1 MIRVAGRGGSS
12 SRTQLI
18 KKMNAL
24 MPELDLDALWL
35 LWLRTTDVK
44 RQGVFPS
51 VNDRGSR
58 KRSRG
63 NRKCSKRRVE

>member
-24 MPELDLDALWL
+24 LPELDTDALWL

-44 RQGVFPS
+44 RQGTVPS
-51 VNDRGSR
+51 AGVRGSR
-58 KRSRG
+58 KRAG
-63 NRKCSKRRVE
+63 TVRKKSKR